1 MINEDVDIDTVKQYL
16 QADPSLL
23 TDIYNMMKYRELRT
37 EQVYYAHLA
46 YEYDHVDIM
55 RQSKI
60 VRNAGNFDRSGWTEK
75 SIKLDKNRRAT
86 HNKALISFNSIL
98 RTGKLCKLPEIYN
111 GKTLTNEEIVGYLR
125 AERRE
130 EITDSMFEFL
140 NIIEDGV
147 IENEISRQNSEL
159 KKIKSDMKN
168 FNKMNNVSKSLMKDE
183 STENDGGIEFDFSN
197 AFNNSQEIEFDF
209 SSLSEDKKTEE

>member
-1 MINEDVDIDTVKQYL
+1 MINEDVDIDTIKQYL
-16 QADPSLL
+16 QADSSLL

-55 RQSKI
+55 KQCKL
-60 VRNAGNFDRSGWTEK
+60 VRNAGNMDRMTWARK
-75 SIKLDKNRRAT
+75 SENLDKTRRNT

-98 RTGKLCKLPEIYN
+98 RTGEICNLPELYE
-111 GKTLTNEEIVGYLR
+111 GKKLTNEEIVGYLK

-140 NIIEDGV
+140 NIIEDGA
-147 IENEISRQNSEL
+147 IENELSKENNDIKGIQNEM
-159 KKIKSDMKN
+159 KS
-168 FNKMNNVSKSLMKDE
+168 FNRTYSVSKPILKDE
-183 STENDGGIEFDFSN
+183 SKERDGGIEFDLSN
-197 AFNNSQEIEFDF
+197 IISKNQEIEFDF
-209 SSLSEDKKTEE
+209 SSLYEDKKTEE

>member
-1 MINEDVDIDTVKQYL
+1 MINEDVDISTIKQYL
-16 QADPSLL
+16 QVDPRLL

-46 YEYDHVDIM
+46 YEYDHVDIIK
-55 RQSKI
+55 QCKL
-60 VRNAGNFDRSGWTEK
+60 VRNAGNMDRMTWARK
-75 SIKLDKNRRAT
+75 SENLDKNRRST

-98 RTGKLCKLPEIYN
+98 RTGEMYNLPELYK
-111 GKTLTNEEIVGYLR
+111 GKKLTNEEIVGYLR

-147 IENEISRQNSEL
+147 IENELSKE
-159 KKIKSDMKN
+159 
-168 FNKMNNVSKSLMKDE
+168 NNVIKEIQNEMKSFNRTYSVSKQILKDE
-183 STENDGGIEFDFSN
+183 SKEQDGGIEFDLSN
-197 AFNNSQEIEFDF
+197 VFNNNQEIEFDF
-209 SSLSEDKKTEE
+209 SSLFEDKKTEE

>member
-1 MINEDVDIDTVKQYL
+1 MINEDADISTIKQYL
-16 QADPSLL
+16 QVDPRLL

-46 YEYDHVDIM
+46 YEYDHVDIIK
-55 RQSKI
+55 QCKL
-60 VRNAGNFDRSGWTEK
+60 VRNAGNMDRMTWARK
-75 SIKLDKNRRAT
+75 SENLDKNRRST

-98 RTGKLCKLPEIYN
+98 KTGEMYNLPELYK
-111 GKTLTNEEIVGYLR
+111 GKKLTNEEIVGYLR

-147 IENEISRQNSEL
+147 IENELSKENNGIKEIQNEM
-159 KKIKSDMKN
+159 KS
-168 FNKMNNVSKSLMKDE
+168 FNRTYSVSKQILKDE
-183 STENDGGIEFDFSN
+183 SKEQDGGIEFDLSN
-197 AFNNSQEIEFDF
+197 VFNNNQEIEFDF
-209 SSLSEDKKTEE
+209 LSLFDDKKTEE

>member
-1 MINEDVDIDTVKQYL
+1 MINEDADISTIKQYL
-16 QADPSLL
+16 QVDPRLL

-46 YEYDHVDIM
+46 YEYDHVDIIK
-55 RQSKI
+55 QCKL
-60 VRNAGNFDRSGWTEK
+60 VRNAGNMDRMTWARK
-75 SIKLDKNRRAT
+75 SENLDKNRRST

-98 RTGKLCKLPEIYN
+98 RTGEMYNLPELYK
-111 GKTLTNEEIVGYLR
+111 GKKLTNEEIVGYLR

-147 IENEISRQNSEL
+147 IENELSKENNGIKEIQNEM
-159 KKIKSDMKN
+159 KS
-168 FNKMNNVSKSLMKDE
+168 FNRTYSVSKQILKDE
-183 STENDGGIEFDFSN
+183 SKEQDGGIEFDLSN
-197 AFNNSQEIEFDF
+197 VFNNNQEIEFDF
-209 SSLSEDKKTEE
+209 LSLFDDKKTEE

>member
-1 MINEDVDIDTVKQYL
+1 MINEDVDISTIKQYL
-16 QADPSLL
+16 QVDPRLL

-46 YEYDHVDIM
+46 YEYDHVDIIK
-55 RQSKI
+55 QCKL
-60 VRNAGNFDRSGWTEK
+60 VRNAGNMDRMTWARK
-75 SIKLDKNRRAT
+75 SENLDKNRRST

-98 RTGKLCKLPEIYN
+98 RTGEMYNLPELYK
-111 GKTLTNEEIVGYLR
+111 GKKLTNEEIVGYLR

-147 IENEISRQNSEL
+147 IENELSKENNGIKEIQNEM
-159 KKIKSDMKN
+159 KS
-168 FNKMNNVSKSLMKDE
+168 FNRTYSVSKQILKDE
-183 STENDGGIEFDFSN
+183 SRERDGGIEFDLSN
-197 AFNNSQEIEFDF
+197 VFNNNQEIEFDF
-209 SSLSEDKKTEE
+209 SSLFEDKKTEE

>member
-1 MINEDVDIDTVKQYL
+1 MINEEVNIDTIKQYL

-23 TDIYNMMKYRELRT
+23 TDIYNIMKYRDLRT
-37 EQVYYAHLA
+37 EEAYYTHLA

-60 VRNAGNFDRSGWTEK
+60 VRNAMDGDRSWWELESLRLNK
-75 SIKLDKNRRAT
+75 ERRPT

-98 RTGKLCKLPEIYN
+98 RTGKMCKLPEIYN
-111 GKTLTNEEIVGYLR
+111 GKTLTNEEMDKYLR
-125 AERRE
+125 AERRA

-159 KKIKSDMKN
+159 KEIQ
-168 FNKMNNVSKSLMKDE
+168 NKMKKFNRENHVSKSIMKDE
-183 STENDGGIEFDFSN
+183 GTERDGGIEFDFSN

-209 SSLSEDKKTEE
+209 SSLFEDKKTEE

>member
-1 MINEDVDIDTVKQYL
+1 MINEDVDIDTIKQYL

-75 SIKLDKNRRAT
+75 SIKLD
-86 HNKALISFNSIL
+86 I
-98 RTGKLCKLPEIYN
+98 CKE
-111 GKTLTNEEIVGYLR
+111 
-125 AERRE
+125 
-130 EITDSMFEFL
+130 
-140 NIIEDGV
+140 
-147 IENEISRQNSEL
+147 
-159 KKIKSDMKN
+159 
-168 FNKMNNVSKSLMKDE
+168 
-183 STENDGGIEFDFSN
+183 
-197 AFNNSQEIEFDF
+197 
-209 SSLSEDKKTEE
+209 

>member
-1 MINEDVDIDTVKQYL
+1 MINEDVDIDTIKQYL

-60 VRNAGNFDRSGWTEK
+60 VRNAGNFDRSGWAEK

-98 RTGKLCKLPEIYN
+98 RTGKICKLPEIYN

-130 EITDSMFEFL
+130 EITDSMFELL

-147 IENEISRQNSEL
+147 IENEISRQNSDL

-168 FNKMNNVSKSLMKDE
+168 FNKMNNVSKSIMKDE
-183 STENDGGIEFDFSN
+183 STERDGGIEFDFSN
-197 AFNNSQEIEFDF
+197 AFNNSQQIEFDF
-209 SSLSEDKKTEE
+209 SSLFGDKKTEE